1 MPMLRNTVMN
11 LFSRP
16 ATRRYPDEQ
25 PKLPSDL
32 RGHVE
37 FDMTKCIF
45 CLMCSKRCPT
55 EAIETSKE
63 TKVHRINRNKCI
75 ACGTCVESCPV
86 DAITMDPRYQ
96 PPDFTPVVDV
106 YMAEHTDH
114 HYTIASLPSFVREPE
129 ERPGGVEERSAPL
142 PVSTKGARE
151 AVVTPE
157 VLEYLARDIMVQEVI
172 TVREDTRTREV
183 ARLMLEHDI
192 SGLPVVDIQG
202 RVVGMVTERDLT
214 TDGRTDGLK
223 GFFSKLV
230 PHMDVEVDEERLR
243 LALDDPVSTVMTS
256 PVVTARED
264 ATCNDMARLMNEQ
277 NINRIPIVGV
287 DDRLKGI
294 VTRADI
300 IKTLS
305 MSPRSRQ
312 QEQMNEVDRHHI
324 QE

>member
-1 MPMLRNTVMN
+1 MPMLRNTVKN

-25 PKLPSDL
+25 PKLPPDL
-32 RGHVE
+32 RGHIE

-55 EAIETSKE
+55 EAIETDKE
-63 TKVHRINRNKCI
+63 NKTHRIHRNKCI

-96 PPDFTPVVDV
+96 PPDYTPVVDV

-114 HYTIASLPSFVREPE
+114 HYSIASLPSFVREPVKRLE
-129 ERPGGVEERSAPL
+129 GVEDTSPPPAVFPAD
-142 PVSTKGARE
+142 ARE
-151 AVVTPE
+151 PVTPRE
-157 VLEYLARDIMVQEVI
+157 VLEYLAKDIMVKEVI
-172 TVREDTRTREV
+172 TVQEDTKIRDV
-183 ARLMLEHDI
+183 ARLMLEHGI
-192 SGLPVVDIQG
+192 SGLPVVDIQR

-214 TDGRTDGLK
+214 TEIRNEGLK
-223 GFFSKLV
+223 DFFSWLV
-230 PHMDVEVDEERLR
+230 PHMDTEADEEKHP
-243 LALDDPVSTVMTS
+243 LAIDAPVSTVMTS
-256 PVVTARED
+256 PVMTAKED
-264 ATCNDMARLMNEQ
+264 ATCSDMARLMNEQ

-300 IKTLS
+300 IRTLTIT
-305 MSPRSRQ
+305 SPVSSV
-312 QEQMNEVDRHHI
+312 EIN
-324 QE
+324 